1 MSEENNLQ
9 IGKVNL
15 DLTYYPGEDRY
26 CDGTIEDELLQITSG
41 YAEVE
46 YPRIIEER
54 KQWEILYHLSSQR
67 ENIVEWLP
75 IDRHMKVLE
84 VGAGCGAITG
94 ALARK
99 AGHVTSVDLSLKRS
113 KINAYRHSE
122 LGNIEIRLGNFQD
135 VEPSLDTDYDYI
147 CLIGVFEYA
156 QAYIEED
163 PQSGETKFERFL
175 NIMKK
180 HLKADGRIVIA
191 IENRFGLKY
200 WAGCREDH
208 LGTFF
213 SGLEDYP
220 QEGPVKTFTRAGLEK
235 IFKRCDAGNYQ
246 FFYPYPDYKFMH
258 TLYSDAY
265 LPKQGELSDNMRNF
279 DRDRMVLFDE
289 KKVFDSIIRDGKF
302 ADFSN
307 SYLVVLGPE
316 VSTQYVKYS
325 NDRQPEYQIRT
336 EICAENR
343 LGYQEQEVA
352 EQGRSLLQ
360 RIVRKFPMSLQ
371 ASEHIRAIGTAYTSL
386 RDRYKDSDLKI
397 NRCHL
402 VDVKEQ
408 IYDSKLADSV
418 NVTEI
423 KPYVELEY
431 LDGVTLEELM
441 DECLLHDDQDAFM
454 TLLARYVE
462 LVDFHNEQPVADFD
476 MIFANIILT
485 VKDPYKPFDPL
496 QNAVWNLIDYE
507 WTFGKQMSTKE
518 LAFRAIYC
526 YILEDKKRE
535 KLNLD
540 RVVEAL
546 ELTDEEMEG
555 YREQELSFQRFVTG
569 NHRSMTELRDLMRH
583 ECHDPQKLLQD
594 VAEFKGRVGVQVY
607 EDHGAGYREE
617 ESYFLKN
624 VEEDG
629 AGRSV
634 ELTFPADV
642 SQIRIDPAMTCCIV
656 TFQHIS
662 LNGQELILG
671 GKHAQITTN
680 GYPIGEQTYAFTTG
694 DPNVNISFCNEEG
707 RFVGNGDVTLEAAWE
722 ITELTEQMAKQIET
736 AHQPKRR
743 FFH

>member
-1 MSEENNLQ
+1 MSEEKNLE

-15 DLTYYPGEDRY
+15 DLTYYPGEDLY
-26 CDGTIEDELLQITSG
+26 CDGAIEDELLQIASG

-46 YPRIIEER
+46 YPGIIEDR
-54 KQWEILYHLSSQR
+54 KQWEIMYHLSPQR
-67 ENIVEWLP
+67 ENIVDWLP
-75 IDRHMKVLE
+75 LDRHMKVLE

-99 AGHVTSVDLSLKRS
+99 AGSVTCVDLSLKRS

-122 LGNIEIRLGNFQD
+122 MGNISIRLGNFQD

-147 CLIGVFEYA
+147 LLIGVFEYA
-156 QAYIEED
+156 QAYISSD
-163 PQSGETKFERFL
+163 DATGESKFERFL
-175 NIMKK
+175 QIMKK
-180 HLKADGRIVIA
+180 HLKPEGRMVIA

-208 LGTFF
+208 LGTYF

-220 QEGPVKTFTRAGLEK
+220 KDGPVKTFTRAGLEQ
-235 IFKRCDAGNYQ
+235 IFKKCDMKEYS

-258 TLYSDAY
+258 TLYSDQY
-265 LPKQGELSDNMRNF
+265 LPKEGELSDNARNY
-279 DRDRMVLFDE
+279 DRDRMTLFDE

-307 SYLVVLGPE
+307 SYLVILGPG

-325 NDRQPEYQIRT
+325 NDRQPEYRIRT

-343 LGYQEQEVA
+343 LGYQEQNVD
-352 EQGRSLLQ
+352 QGKVQLQ

-371 ASEHIRAIGTAYTSL
+371 ASEHIRSIETAYTSL

-408 IYDSKLADSV
+408 IYDSKLSEAL
-418 NVTEI
+418 NVTEV

-431 LDGVTLEELM
+431 LEGVTLEELM
-441 DECLLHDDQDAFM
+441 DRTLAVDDQDTFM
-454 TLLARYVE
+454 ELLKKYVS
-462 LVDFHNEQPVADFD
+462 LVDHHNDYPVSDFD

-485 VKDPYKPFDPL
+485 IKDPYKPFDPFT
-496 QNAVWNLIDYE
+496 NATWNLIDYE
-507 WTFGKQMSTKE
+507 WTFGKQVDTKE

-569 NHRSMTELRDLMRH
+569 NHRSMTELRDLMGH
-583 ECHDPQKLLQD
+583 ECHRPVEILQKIADLK
-594 VAEFKGRVGVQVY
+594 AMVGVQIY
-607 EDHGAGYREE
+607 EDRGSGYSEDTA
-617 ESYFLKN
+617 YFLKN

-629 AGRSV
+629 AGRSL
-634 ELTFPADV
+634 EMTFDSDV
-642 SQIRIDPAMTCCIV
+642 RQIRMDPAMTNCIV
-656 TFQHIS
+656 TYKYIK
-662 LNGQELILG
+662 LNDIELTFG
-671 GKHAQITTN
+671 GKNSQITTN
-680 GYPIGEQTYAFTTG
+680 GYPIGDRTFVFATT
-694 DPNVNISFCNEEG
+694 DPNVNISFWNEDGKITGSGE
-707 RFVGNGDVTLEAAWE
+707 VTLTAEWE
-722 ITELTEQMAKQIET
+722 ITIITEQMAEQFRL
-736 AHQPKRR
+736 ANQPKRR
-743 FFH
+743 FFL